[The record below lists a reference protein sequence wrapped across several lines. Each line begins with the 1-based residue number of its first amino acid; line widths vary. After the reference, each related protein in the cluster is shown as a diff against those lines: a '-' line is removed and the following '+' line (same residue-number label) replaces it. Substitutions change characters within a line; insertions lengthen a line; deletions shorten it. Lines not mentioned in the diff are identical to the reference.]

1 MNSPQ
6 IERSGCTAPRRTPL
20 VRGRIRGHCFR
31 SGRGRSAVA
40 GLIASLLLA
49 AGVPDPAA
57 ARLPALP
64 AGAAYGDYAVG
75 VATGFAVDVRQRF
88 DPWNTAYAGP
98 EYRALLRR
106 VEDAGQT
113 RTVVFQ
119 LWYPAP
125 PNTSR
130 GRVAGPRSPFPAQS
144 GRPANY
150 YDFFFQ
156 EGGPLAQRIGAA
168 AQVVLPQFVHLP
180 DGGTLAEADGA
191 VQQGTF
197 AEIGRRIL
205 GAPRGAWQDAWPA
218 EGKFPLILLAHGLAG
233 SHAMWS
239 SLGEFLASHGYVVA
253 APTFISDG
261 GLPLVFHDE
270 DSPFAKQASAEE
282 VQRAYEVILG
292 QIKVVPYFY
301 RLLFGREGRG
311 FAPPAGFN
319 PPAETLVPGG
329 VERAT
334 TMMRNLFRQRVSD
347 VGLVLHTVR
356 LLGADEDTC
365 RTSLRSMG
373 AISAARELAD
383 HYLCGLLN
391 GRIDGERVGIAGHSL
406 GAMTAQLAANHLPG
420 VNAAIGFNNAPPFTW
435 TPEEM
440 FGAGEARDDGGAGGD
455 GDDGVPL
462 PVGSHKPVLIMIGD
476 EDAFV
481 QRVFAGLFQ
490 SAIAAAGGDPAV
502 AFPLAPE
509 RAAPERMENPQP
521 VALSAWRRAVSDRM
535 LVIVRDTDHFTIVE
549 DFARMFPWP
558 KFQRGELPFGPTP
571 ERTRKPT
578 GAQAF
583 GPPSAEPGEP
593 YTQLGWTTAGE
604 AGEVYMPHVIRDWYA
619 KAWFD
624 WYLKGEREAHERLR
638 SPDPFGTMTSVR
650 KDVE

>member
-1 MNSPQ
+1 MNTAR
-6 IERSGCTAPRRTPL
+6 IERRGCTAPRCGPL
-20 VRGRIRGHCFR
+20 ARDSVRGRRFR
-31 SGRGRSAVA
+31 PDSKSTTAA
-40 GLIASLLLA
+40 GLLASLLLA
-49 AGVPDPAA
+49 AAVPEPAA

-64 AGAAYGDYAVG
+64 AGAAYGEYAVG
-75 VATGFAVDVRQRF
+75 AATGFAVDVRQRF
-88 DPWNTAYAGP
+88 DPWNTAYADPG
-98 EYRALLRR
+98 YRALLRR
-106 VEDAGQT
+106 VEAAGQA

-125 PNTSR
+125 PDTSR
-130 GRVAGPRSPFPAQS
+130 GRLAGPRSPFPAAS
-144 GRPANY
+144 GRRANY

-156 EGGPLAQRIGAA
+156 ESGPLARRIGAS
-168 AQVVLPQFVHLP
+168 AQVVFPQFVHLP
-180 DGGTLAEADGA
+180 GGGTLAEADGA
-191 VQQGTF
+191 ARQAAF

-205 GAPRGAWQDAWPA
+205 DAPRGAWQDAWAA

-239 SLGEFLASHGYVVA
+239 SFGEFLASHGYVVA

-282 VQRAYEVILG
+282 LQQAYEAILG
-292 QIKVVPYFY
+292 QVKVVPYFY

-319 PPAETLVPGG
+319 PPTETLVPGG

-347 VGLVLHTVR
+347 VALVLHTVR
-356 LLGADEDTC
+356 LLGADGDTC

-373 AISAARELAD
+373 ATSAARN
-383 HYLCGLLN
+383 LCGLLE
-391 GRIDGERVGIAGHSL
+391 GRIAGEGAGIAGHSL
-406 GAMTAQLAANHLPG
+406 GSMTAQLAASHLPG
-420 VNAAIGFNNAPPFTW
+420 VSAAIGFNNAPPFTW

-440 FGAGEARDDGGAGGD
+440 FGTGEARAGGGAGGG
-455 GDDGVPL
+455 GDDGGPL
-462 PVGSHKPVLIMIGD
+462 PVGSRKPVLIMIGD

-490 SAIAAAGGDPAV
+490 SAVAAAGGDPAA

-535 LVIVRDTDHFTIVE
+535 LVIVRDTDHFTVAE

-558 KFQRGELPFGPTP
+558 KFRRGELPFGPTP

-583 GPPSAEPGEP
+583 GPPPAEPGEP
-593 YTQLGWTTAGE
+593 YTQLGWATAG
-604 AGEVYMPHVIRDWYA
+604 ADGEVYLPHVIRDWYA
-619 KAWFD
+619 KAWLD
-624 WYLKGEREAHERLR
+624 RHLKGDRKAYERLR
-638 SPDPFGTMTSVR
+638 NADPFGTMTSVR
-650 KDVE
+650 RDLE

>member
-1 MNSPQ
+1 MNALHV
-6 IERSGCTAPRRTPL
+6 ERNGCTAPRRGLPA
-20 VRGRIRGHCFR
+20 RDRIRDRIRGHR
-31 SGRGRSAVA
+31 SGSGRGRIAVA
-40 GLIASLLLA
+40 GLLASLLLA
-49 AGVPDPAA
+49 VAVPGPAA
-57 ARLPALP
+57 AGLPALP
-64 AGAAYGDYAVG
+64 ADAAYGDYAVG
-75 VATGFAVDVRQRF
+75 VATGFAVDGRQRF
-88 DPWNTAYAGP
+88 DPWNTAYADP

-106 VEDAGQT
+106 VEAAGQA
-113 RTVVFQ
+113 RTVLFQ

-125 PNTSR
+125 ADTSR
-130 GRVAGPRSPFPAQS
+130 GRLAGPRSPFPAAS
-144 GRPANY
+144 GRRANY

-156 EGGPLAQRIGAA
+156 ESGPLSRRIAAA

-180 DGGTLAEADGA
+180 GGGVLAEAGGA
-191 VQQGTF
+191 AQQEAF

-205 GAPRGAWQDAWPA
+205 DAPRGAWQDAWAA
-218 EGKFPLILLAHGLAG
+218 EGRFPLVLLAHGLAG

-270 DSPFAKQASAEE
+270 DSPFAQQASAEE
-282 VQRAYEVILG
+282 VQRAYELILG
-292 QIKVVPYFY
+292 RIKVVPYFY

-334 TMMRNLFRQRVSD
+334 TMMRNLFRQRVGD
-347 VGLVLHTVR
+347 AGLVLHTVR
-356 LLGADEDTC
+356 LLGADEDAC
-365 RTSLRSMG
+365 RTSLTAMG
-373 AISAARELAD
+373 ATSAARN
-383 HYLCGLLN
+383 LCGLLE
-391 GRIDGERVGIAGHSL
+391 GRIDGDRTGVAGHSL
-406 GAMTAQLAANHLPG
+406 GSMTAQLAADHLPG
-420 VNAAIGFNNAPPFTW
+420 VDAAIGLNNAPPFTW

-440 FGAGEARDDGGAGGD
+440 FGAGEARDDGGAGGG
-455 GDDGVPL
+455 GDDGAPL

-490 SAIAAAGGDPAV
+490 SAVAAAGGDPAA

-535 LVIVRDTDHFTIVE
+535 LVIVRDTDHFTIAE

-558 KFQRGELPFGPTP
+558 KFRAGELPFGPTP

-583 GPPSAEPGEP
+583 GPPPAEPGEP
-593 YTQLGWTTAGE
+593 YTQLGWDTAGE
-604 AGEVYMPHVIRDWYA
+604 SGEVYLPHVIRDWYA

-624 WYLKGEREAHERLR
+624 WYLKGDRAARERLR